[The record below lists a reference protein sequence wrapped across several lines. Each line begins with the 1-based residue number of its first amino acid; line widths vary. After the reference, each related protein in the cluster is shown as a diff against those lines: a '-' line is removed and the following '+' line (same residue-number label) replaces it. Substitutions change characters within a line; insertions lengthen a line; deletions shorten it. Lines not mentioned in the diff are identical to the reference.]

1 MSDKYKELLDA
12 VHALDPNKEFFTLRA
27 NASGRTTCT
36 YCLLDNTIY
45 GPKHTTECPVTLL
58 RNVLN
63 EVEEARIKSMVH
75 VVDEPEV
82 MITMEAVTQKIYGLA
97 PLKQE
102 GKCPDPLM
110 FYGISDS
117 YLKIDPRGV
126 FDGVDIEDFS
136 LELHT
141 EYIKSPTDNG
151 V

>member
-27 NASGRTTCT
+27 NTSGRTTCT

-82 MITMEAVTQKIYGLA
+82 MITMEAVTQKNYGLA

-102 GKCPDPLM
+102 GECADPLM
-110 FYGISDS
+110 FTI
-117 YLKIDPRGV
+117 
-126 FDGVDIEDFS
+126 
-136 LELHT
+136 
-141 EYIKSPTDNG
+141 DNG